1 MASLTLKNTALILG
15 SMLIG
20 GALTAAL
27 YARLTPVDA
36 AAPAAE
42 QQRKVLFWY
51 DPMYPNTRFD
61 KPGKSPFMDMDLVPK
76 YADEE
81 SAAAGAPGV
90 RIDPTQT
97 QNLGVKTAAVTRGPL
112 RYAQTFP
119 ANISYNE
126 YQYVIMQ
133 ARAAGFINKVYPLTV
148 GDKVKQ
154 GTPLLELTIPDW
166 VEAQSEYLLLQE
178 TGGTATQ
185 VEGILERL
193 RLAGMPDDDI
203 RRLKATRKIQ
213 TRFTLKAPIDGVITA
228 FDLRAGMNIAK
239 DNVVAKIQGM
249 DPVWVSVAVPES
261 IAWLIKDA
269 SQFSIQVPAWP
280 GKTFRISKWTLLP
293 SVDSATRT
301 LQLRLQVNNPDEALK
316 PGMNAYLQLTSG
328 TMIEWIIRRSVA
340 NRFLVMMA
348 ALFLSIWG
356 TWTIIHTPVDALP
369 DLSDVQVIVKT
380 RYPGQAPQIVENQ
393 VTWPLTTTMLSVPG
407 ARTVRGFSQFGD
419 SYVYVIFEDGT
430 DPYWA
435 RSRVLEYLNQVQGKL
450 PAGVSAEMGPDATGV
465 GWVFEYALVDR
476 SGKHDL
482 AELRSLQDWFLK
494 YELKTIPNVSEVASV
509 GGVVK
514 EYQIVVD
521 PMKLTQYGISLGE
534 VKSALDASNQEAGG
548 SSVEL
553 AEAEYMVRASGYLQT
568 LDDFKNIV
576 LKTGDNGVPVYLGDV
591 ARVQIGPEMRRGI
604 AELNGE
610 GEVAGGVVILR
621 SGKNAREVISA
632 VKEKLASLQSSL
644 PEGVEVVTTYDRSQL
659 IDRAIDN
666 LSYKLLEE
674 FIVVALVC
682 ALFLWHVRSALVAI
696 ISLPLGLCF
705 AFIMMHFQG
714 LNANIMSLGGIAIA
728 VGAMVDAAIVMIE
741 NAHKRLEEWEHQHPG
756 EKLSNDTRWKIITE
770 ASVEVGPALFISL
783 LIITLSFIPI
793 FTLEGQE
800 GKLFGPL
807 AFTKTWSMAGAA
819 LLAIV
824 AIPILMG
831 FWIRGRIPAEN
842 SNPLNRFLI
851 RIYHP
856 LLLKVLHW
864 PKTTLLIALLS
875 ILTVV
880 WPLNRVGGEF
890 LPQINEG
897 DLLYMPSTLPG
908 ISAAQ
913 AADMLQKTDK
923 LIMAVPEVA
932 RVFGKTG
939 KAETAT
945 DSAPLEMVE
954 TTIQLKPQD
963 QWRPGMTMEK
973 IVDELDKTVRLPGL
987 ANLWVPPIRNRI
999 DMLSTGIKSPIGIK
1013 VSGTNLADIDA
1024 IAGQIE
1030 GVARS
1035 VPGVT
1040 SALAERL
1047 VGGRYLDI
1055 DIQREK
1061 AARYGMTVGDVQLF
1075 VSSAIG
1081 GAMVG
1086 ETVEGVERYPIN
1098 IRYPQSYRDSPETL
1112 RQLPILT
1119 PLKQQIVLGDVA
1131 EVKVVTGPSML
1142 KTENARPTSWI
1153 YIDARDR
1160 DMVSVVHDLQQAIGK
1175 EVKLKPGISVSYSGQ
1190 FELLERAN
1198 QKLKL
1203 MVPMTLMIIF
1213 VLLYLAFRRVGEALL
1228 IITSVPFA
1236 LVGGIWFLYW
1246 MGFHLSVA
1254 TGTGFIALAGVA
1266 AEFGVVMLMYLR
1278 HAIEAEPSLENPQT
1292 FSVDKLDEAL
1302 YQGAVL
1308 RVRPKAMTVAVIIAG
1323 LLPILWGTG
1332 AGSEVMSRIAAPMIG
1347 GMITAPLLSL
1357 FIIPAA
1363 YKLMWLYRHRGKR
1376 SQ

>member
-1 MASLTLKNTALILG
+1 
-15 SMLIG
+15 
-20 GALTAAL
+20 
-27 YARLTPVDA
+27 
-36 AAPAAE
+36 
-42 QQRKVLFWY
+42 
-51 DPMYPNTRFD
+51 
-61 KPGKSPFMDMDLVPK
+61 
-76 YADEE
+76 
-81 SAAAGAPGV
+81 
-90 RIDPTQT
+90 
-97 QNLGVKTAAVTRGPL
+97 
-112 RYAQTFP
+112 
-119 ANISYNE
+119 
-126 YQYVIMQ
+126 
-133 ARAAGFINKVYPLTV
+133 
-148 GDKVKQ
+148 
-154 GTPLLELTIPDW
+154 
-166 VEAQSEYLLLQE
+166 
-178 TGGTATQ
+178 
-185 VEGILERL
+185 
-193 RLAGMPDDDI
+193 
-203 RRLKATRKIQ
+203 
-213 TRFTLKAPIDGVITA
+213 
-228 FDLRAGMNIAK
+228 
-239 DNVVAKIQGM
+239 
-249 DPVWVSVAVPES
+249 
-261 IAWLIKDA
+261 
-269 SQFSIQVPAWP
+269 
-280 GKTFRISKWTLLP
+280 
-293 SVDSATRT
+293 
-301 LQLRLQVNNPDEALK
+301 
-316 PGMNAYLQLTSG
+316 
-328 TMIEWIIRRSVA
+328 MIEWIIRRSVA

-407 ARTVRGFSQFGD
+407 AKTVRGFSQFGD

-632 VKEKLASLQSSL
+632 VKAKLASLQSSL

-666 LSYKLLEE
+666 LSHKLLEE

-831 FWIRGRIPAEN
+831 FWIRGRIPAES

-963 QWRPGMTMEK
+963 QWRPGMT
-973 IVDELDKTVRLPGL
+973 R
-987 ANLWVPPIRNRI
+987 
-999 DMLSTGIKSPIGIK
+999 
-1013 VSGTNLADIDA
+1013 
-1024 IAGQIE
+1024 
-1030 GVARS
+1030 
-1035 VPGVT
+1035 
-1040 SALAERL
+1040 
-1047 VGGRYLDI
+1047 
-1055 DIQREK
+1055 
-1061 AARYGMTVGDVQLF
+1061 MTVGDVQLF

-1119 PLKQQIVLGDVA
+1119 PLKQQIVLADVA

>member
-1 MASLTLKNTALILG
+1 
-15 SMLIG
+15 
-20 GALTAAL
+20 
-27 YARLTPVDA
+27 
-36 AAPAAE
+36 
-42 QQRKVLFWY
+42 
-51 DPMYPNTRFD
+51 
-61 KPGKSPFMDMDLVPK
+61 
-76 YADEE
+76 
-81 SAAAGAPGV
+81 
-90 RIDPTQT
+90 
-97 QNLGVKTAAVTRGPL
+97 
-112 RYAQTFP
+112 
-119 ANISYNE
+119 
-126 YQYVIMQ
+126 
-133 ARAAGFINKVYPLTV
+133 
-148 GDKVKQ
+148 
-154 GTPLLELTIPDW
+154 
-166 VEAQSEYLLLQE
+166 
-178 TGGTATQ
+178 
-185 VEGILERL
+185 
-193 RLAGMPDDDI
+193 
-203 RRLKATRKIQ
+203 
-213 TRFTLKAPIDGVITA
+213 
-228 FDLRAGMNIAK
+228 
-239 DNVVAKIQGM
+239 
-249 DPVWVSVAVPES
+249 
-261 IAWLIKDA
+261 
-269 SQFSIQVPAWP
+269 
-280 GKTFRISKWTLLP
+280 
-293 SVDSATRT
+293 
-301 LQLRLQVNNPDEALK
+301 
-316 PGMNAYLQLTSG
+316 
-328 TMIEWIIRRSVA
+328 MIEWIIRRSVA

-407 ARTVRGFSQFGD
+407 AKTVRGFSQFGD

-632 VKEKLASLQSSL
+632 VKAKLASLQSSL

-666 LSYKLLEE
+666 LSHKLLEE

-831 FWIRGRIPAEN
+831 FWIRGRIPAES

-875 ILTVV
+875 ILTVA

-923 LIMAVPEVA
+923 LIMTVPEVA

-973 IVDELDKTVRLPGL
+973 IVEELDKTVRLPGL

-1024 IAGQIE
+1024 IA
-1030 GVARS
+1030 
-1035 VPGVT
+1035 
-1040 SALAERL
+1040 
-1047 VGGRYLDI
+1047 
-1055 DIQREK
+1055 
-1061 AARYGMTVGDVQLF
+1061 
-1075 VSSAIG
+1075 

-1363 YKLMWLYRHRGKR
+1363 YKLMWLSRHRGKR